1 MDFSRIKQIWAGL
14 DTRSQLT
21 LVGGIAGVLVT
32 FYLLYGFAT
41 KPSYT
46 TLATGLQPAQTGQAE
61 QTLAAAGIAYR
72 VGTGGTELDVP
83 AGQVSQARIAL
94 AAKGVLTSGQNSFQS
109 FNSSSL
115 GTTDF
120 QQQVQ
125 YQQALQQQIAQ
136 TVEQIQGVNS
146 ATVELVIPQDS
157 LFSDSQSKATA
168 AVLVNGGSS
177 VSTSAIAGIAH
188 LVSSSVKG
196 LDPNDVSITDETGAL
211 LWPTSTSGGG
221 GTSADSK
228 LRAQSL
234 YASQLSAEVN
244 ALLDSTLGPNKALAR
259 VQTDLNVDQTTLD
272 KVTYAKKG
280 VPLTQQ
286 TQTESL
292 KSQGGAGAALPA
304 GATANTGT
312 IGSYAGSS
320 GGSGASNYKNT
331 TSSTTFGID
340 KTIEHSVVAP
350 GSVNKLDVALLVDS
364 SVPAAQVAS
373 LKKSVASL
381 VGLTPGRGDTMAV
394 TRLAFAKTSSAPKAA
409 GGPLAALGNPLSLAK
424 DVLLGVAALVFLFLM
439 RRTLSRREKEA
450 SVPEPTWLRE
460 LESGFSLSELE
471 GTQTMAL
478 PPAVDRHDPVHEQI
492 EEIANNS
499 PEVIASQV
507 SQWMKE

>member
-1 MDFSRIKQIWAGL
+1 MDFSRIKQIWSGL

-21 LVGGIAGVLVT
+21 LVGGIVGVLVT
-32 FYLLYGFAT
+32 FYLLYGYAT
-41 KPSYT
+41 KQSYT

-61 QTLAAAGIAYR
+61 QTLASAGIAYR

-83 AGQVSQARIAL
+83 ASQVSQARIAL
-94 AAKGVLTSGQNSFQS
+94 ASKGVLNSGQNSFQA
-109 FNSSSL
+109 FNSSSF

-157 LFSDSQSKATA
+157 LFATSQTKATA

-177 VSTSAIAGIAH
+177 LSASTIAGIAH

-196 LDPNDVSITDETGAL
+196 LDTNDVSITDETGAL
-211 LWPTSTSGGG
+211 LWPTAGADGGA
-221 GTSADSK
+221 SPDAK

-259 VQTDLNVDQTTLD
+259 VQADLNVDQTTRD
-272 KVTYAKKG
+272 QVTYAKKG
-280 VPLTQQ
+280 VPLTAQ
-286 TQTESL
+286 TQSESL
-292 KSQGGAGAALPA
+292 KSQGGGAALPA
-304 GATANTGT
+304 GTTSNTGT
-312 IGSYAGSS
+312 IGSYAS
-320 GGSGASNYKNT
+320 GSGANGSSNYKNT
-331 TSSTTFGID
+331 TSSTTYGID
-340 KTIEHSVVAP
+340 KTIEHSVIAP

-373 LKKSVASL
+373 LQKSVASL

-394 TRLAFAKTSSAPKAA
+394 TRLTFAKTATPKAA
-409 GGPLAALGNPLSLAK
+409 AGPLSMLGNPISLMK
-424 DVLLGVAALVFLFLM
+424 DVVIGIAALVFLFLM
-439 RRTLSRREKEA
+439 RRALSRREKEDA
-450 SVPEPTWLRE
+450 VPEPTWLRE

-471 GTQTMAL
+471 GSKTIAL
-478 PPAVDRHDPVHEQI
+478 PAAPIDRRDPIHEQI
-492 EEIANNS
+492 EEIAHNS

>member
-1 MDFSRIKQIWAGL
+1 VDFSRVKQIWSGL

-21 LVGGIAGVLVT
+21 LIGGIAGVLVT
-32 FYLLYGFAT
+32 FYLLYGYAT
-41 KPSYT
+41 KQSYT

-61 QTLAAAGIAYR
+61 STLASAGIAYR

-83 AGQVSQARIAL
+83 ASQVSQARIAL
-94 AAKGVLTSGQNSFQS
+94 ATKGILNAGQNSFQS

-157 LFSDSQSKATA
+157 LFSDSQTKATA

-177 VSTSAIAGIAH
+177 LSSATIAGIAH

-211 LWPTSTSGGG
+211 LWPTSATGGG
-221 GTSADSK
+221 GTSADTK

-259 VQTDLNVDQTTLD
+259 VQADLNVDQTTLD
-272 KVTYAKKG
+272 TVTYAKKG

-286 TQTESL
+286 TQSESL
-292 KSQGGAGAALPA
+292 KSQGGGAALPA
-304 GATANTGT
+304 GATANTST

-320 GGSGASNYKNT
+320 GTSGSSNYKNT
-331 TSSTTFGID
+331 TASTTFGID
-340 KTIEHSVVAP
+340 KTIQHSVVAP
-350 GSVNKLDVALLVDS
+350 GSVNKLDVALLVDT

-381 VGLTPGRGDTMAV
+381 VGLTPSRGDTMAV
-394 TRLAFAKTSSAPKAA
+394 TRLPFAKTSTPKVGA
-409 GGPLAALGNPLSLAK
+409 GPLAMLGNPISLAK
-424 DVLLGVAALVFLFLM
+424 DVLFGLAALVFLFMM
-439 RRTLSRREKEA
+439 RRALSRREKEA

-460 LESGFSLSELE
+460 LESGFSLNEL
-471 GTQTMAL
+471 GATQAMAL
-478 PPAVDRHDPVHEQI
+478 PAAPIDRRDPVHEQI
-492 EEIANNS
+492 EEIANTS